1 MKARTIAW
9 ALVALLWVA
18 PSPAQDERSF
28 PAPIQ
33 EDLNRARK
41 ECADADDGK
50 VGVKPSFVRR
60 LDLTGDGRPDYIV
73 NFNGLTCST
82 FESVFCGTGG
92 CEHIIYVTTK
102 SGELRQ
108 VFSGMVRGYKVSKG
122 SGAKTIT
129 FHLHGGFCG
138 EGGYYDCVKRKRITE
153 APFEFKDR

>member
-1 MKARTIAW
+1 MKACMIAL
-9 ALVALLWVA
+9 ALAAMPWTT
-18 PSPAQDERSF
+18 PTFAQDETSY

-33 EDLNRARK
+33 EDLAQARK

-50 VGVKPSFVRR
+50 ITVMPGFVRK
-60 LDLTGDGRPDYIV
+60 LDLTGNKRADYIV
-73 NFNGLTCST
+73 DHGELKCST
-82 FESVFCGTGG
+82 FASVFCGTGG

-122 SGAKTIT
+122 AGAKTIT

-138 EGGYYDCVKRKRITE
+138 EGGYYDCVKKRRITE
-153 APFEFKDR
+153 APFEYKDR